1 MPRKILSR
9 APVRMCDIGGWTDT
23 WFYQKGAV
31 FNFCVDLYSY
41 VYVIESKTHEI
52 RIFSD
57 NLGIQTF
64 IPDYNSIEY
73 DGNLDLVKAAI
84 KTLEIKNGLNIHIKT
99 EAPPGSGLGTSASL
113 AVALLS
119 ALAKI
124 ANLNLPLRDLAKLA
138 HQIEVEELELESGVQ
153 DQYAAAFGGINFI
166 NVDYPS
172 VNIESIQIKESRILE
187 LENQLI
193 LIYIGSRSSSEMHKA
208 VIENFRKGDP
218 KTIKSLNIMKNCAKK
233 MKCMINSDITAI
245 GQVMNEN
252 WKAQKDLHPLMTTPL
267 IEKAESI
274 SFKNNALGF
283 KCNGAGGGGSITIL
297 SPIEEVYDLQKKFLK
312 YNFTILPCKFCF
324 ENVKS
329 VEI

>member
-1 MPRKILSR
+1 MKRVVITVGDPAGCGPSITFEAIHKLKNQNIDFI
-9 APVRMCDIGGWTDT
+9 VIGD
-23 WFYQKGAV
+23 
-31 FNFCVDLYSY
+31 
-41 VYVIESKTHEI
+41 
-52 RIFSD
+52 
-57 NLGIQTF
+57 
-64 IPDYNSIEY
+64 
-73 DGNLDLVKAAI
+73 
-84 KTLEIKNGLNIHIKT
+84 LEIISRLGLYK
-99 EAPPGSGLGTSASL
+99 
-113 AVALLS
+113 
-119 ALAKI
+119 
-124 ANLNLPLRDLAKLA
+124 
-138 HQIEVEELELESGVQ
+138 QIRRR
-153 DQYAAAFGGINFI
+153 INFI
-166 NVDYPS
+166 DVDYPS

-267 IEKAESI
+267 IKKAESI